1 MFVLSPVLVPRPAMS
16 TLMSFLAIS
25 LNPLP
30 CLSCHFLKR
39 YSWNSFLSSSVFCLV
54 VVVVV
59 VSLGYILH
67 PKRTDGRTRRKSDV
81 AFTLKLSVTS
91 FHGYYIVSFISLASS
106 RGHGQ
111 RHLELCSGYVVLL
124 RGVFDDEMGCE
135 SIDPSVYSFDFTP
148 KPSRASLPCP
158 FSHYS
163 EPL

>member
-16 TLMSFLAIS
+16 TLVSFFSIS

-30 CLSCHFLKR
+30 CFSCHFLKR
-39 YSWNSFLSSSVFCLV
+39 YSWNSFLSLSVFCLV
-54 VVVVV
+54 LVLVFF
-59 VSLGYILH
+59 SLGCILH

-91 FHGYYIVSFISLASS
+91 FHSYCFVYIACLVK
-106 RGHGQ
+106 RTWT

-124 RGVFDDEMGCE
+124 RGVFDDEMGCD
-135 SIDPSVYSFDFTP
+135 SIDPSQNSFDFTP